1 LLASLQYSSGMSTAT
16 RDKIIGYLGRGVSPL
31 VTATSCGVTPA
42 YVSQLLEEESVREEI
57 ALKRASLLEDALAA
71 DSTLE
76 RIEKAALKQVE
87 AKMPFVRTAIE
98 AVKIAATLNGMK
110 RKAASTDQTSDALAA
125 QQVTILLP
133 RAASV
138 NLKINENNQVIE
150 VEGRTMAPLPSKAL
164 PSLQAR
170 LAPPAAV
177 VDVKP
182 LTPATV
188 AHREKVAV
196 ADTQRAKG
204 ILRDLTLHMNG
215 VQVVL

>member
-1 LLASLQYSSGMSTAT
+1 MQYSVGMSTAT
-16 RDKIIGYLGRGVSPL
+16 RDKIIGYLGRGVSPQ

-42 YVSQLLEEESVREEI
+42 YVSQLLDLEDVRDEI
-57 ALKRASLLEDALAA
+57 ALRRAGLLEEALEA
-71 DSTLE
+71 DTTIE
-76 RIEKAALKQVE
+76 RIEKAALKKVE
-87 AKMPFVRTAIE
+87 EKLPYVRSAIE

-110 RKAASTDQTSDALAA
+110 RKAASTDQGADVLAA

-138 NLKINENNQVIE
+138 NLKINANNQVIE

-164 PSLQAR
+164 PGLQVRMAAIALPVTDVTP
-170 LAPPAAV
+170 LATPV
-177 VDVKP
+177 VV
-182 LTPATV
+182 
-188 AHREKVAV
+188 HREKAAV
-196 ADTQRAKG
+196 ADLTRAKG